1 MKFGGDQSD
10 VGNGFPPPEG
20 KCQGCGNNSTWR
32 MIKIARQG
40 QTWKAAYPHN
50 VLMGWQSGSEPN
62 WKRIEL
68 RTGLQHEGWLEYCS
82 ECEPMPN
89 RPTPSTLT
97 AEDIAEHA
105 GATLESVK
113 KMLAE
118 AQTKELPYNKYQR
131 GEIV

>member
-1 MKFGGDQSD
+1 
-10 VGNGFPPPEG
+10 
-20 KCQGCGNNSTWR
+20 
-32 MIKIARQG
+32 
-40 QTWKAAYPHN
+40 
-50 VLMGWQSGSEPN
+50 
-62 WKRIEL
+62 
-68 RTGLQHEGWLEYCS
+68 
-82 ECEPMPN
+82 MPN